1 MRARLALVASEVQVE
16 LREVVLRAKPAAMLN
31 ASPKGTVPVLVLPE
45 GQVVDESLDIML
57 WALRRNDPLSWLN
70 AGGAVRLEEMLD
82 LIKACDTYFKPR
94 LDRYKYPPRYPD
106 ADPSINRDEAA
117 AWLKQLDE
125 RLVAQPY
132 LFADHASLADMA
144 IAPFVRQ
151 FAHTDKE
158 WFNTQNWPGL
168 LRWLDAWMESNLF
181 EQVMHKYKPWDES
194 ASGEVFPTNRTGAS

>member
-1 MRARLALVASEVQVE
+1 MRARLALVASEIRVE
-16 LREVVLRAKPAAMLN
+16 LREVVLRAKPAALLN

-70 AGGAVRLEEMLD
+70 AGGAVSLEEMLD

-106 ADPSINRDEAA
+106 ADPVLSRDEAA
-117 AWLKQLDE
+117 AWLRQLDE
-125 RLVAQPY
+125 RLSVQSH
-132 LFADHASLADMA
+132 LFGERASLGDMA

-158 WFNTQNWPGL
+158 WFDAQEWAGL
-168 LRWLDAWMESNLF
+168 SHWLSTWIESKLF
-181 EQVMHKYKPWDES
+181 DQVMYKYKPWDES
-194 ASGEVFPTNRTGAS
+194 ASGEVFPPNSTGAS